1 MRDLVSFM
9 ILYGSTMSC
18 FYGVCPLLF
27 SFRCMNWVIIK
38 NWHAVLTSSFQLDEI
53 CEAKLFD
60 FGIGD
65 YPAG

>member
-1 MRDLVSFM
+1 MALQCRVFM
-9 ILYGSTMSC
+9 ECVRCS
-18 FYGVCPLLF
+18 

-53 CEAKLFD
+53 CVAKLFD